1 MIIYKVKDGYNIY
14 TDFSK
19 KIVLTN
25 KNINN
30 FFNLFS
36 NKKYNKETDLYIGF
50 FGYEIL
56 CNILN
61 IKIENQK
68 KLNFYKGVFYKPETI
83 VKIRDKIKV
92 LSNIKNQK
100 KINFYKGIFYKPE
113 TIIKIRKDIKIIST
127 VKKFNFKDSFNQ
139 TQILSSFKLNI
150 DYKKYHKIF
159 NFFSKKIKQGK
170 TYQIKICTKY
180 KNKSKINAINFF
192 WKLMKVNAAPESFM
206 IRDKDYSIVSCS
218 PETLINKSRNI
229 IMTKPIAGTL
239 KKQNKINKKK
249 ALKFFKNNDKETKEH
264 NMIVDMERNDL
275 SKVCKPGSVKILRE
289 KFVEEYK
296 HLFHYV
302 TSIVG
307 TLKKNITV
315 KEIIKSMMP
324 GGSVIGCPKIS
335 TLELLNNQEKE
346 DRNIFTG
353 SFGYIKFNQDM
364 RFNIII
370 RSILNY
376 KKISEISAASGVVLD
391 STSKKEFNEN
401 FLKAKSLLE
410 LYK

>member
-1 MIIYKVKDGYNIY
+1 LKDYKKHKIKFNPFLEKLYQSDKAMIIYKVKDGYNIY

-19 KIVLTN
+19 KIILNN
-25 KNINN
+25 KNVEKFLNK
-30 FFNLFS
+30 F
-36 NKKYNKETDLYIGF
+36 NKKKRSKETDLFIGF

-56 CNILN
+56 CNLLN
-61 IKIENQK
+61 IKIKNQK
-68 KLNFYKGVFYKPETI
+68 KINFYKGVFYKPET
-83 VKIRDKIKV
+83 V
-92 LSNIKNQK
+92 
-100 KINFYKGIFYKPE
+100 
-113 TIIKIRKDIKIIST
+113 IKIRKDIKIIST
-127 VKKFNFKDSFNQ
+127 IKSFKFKDSFSD

-150 DYKKYHKIF
+150 DFEKYNKIF
-159 NFFSKKIKQGK
+159 NIFSKKIKQGE

-180 KNKSKINAINFF
+180 KNKSKINPINFF

-206 IRDKDYSIVSCS
+206 IRDKNYSIVSCS
-218 PETLINKSRNI
+218 PETLIDKTGNKI
-229 IMTKPIAGTL
+229 ITKPIAGTL
-239 KKQNKINKKK
+239 KKQSNNNINK
-249 ALKFFKNNDKETKEH
+249 ALNFFKNNNKETKEH

-275 SKVCKPGSVKILRE
+275 SRVCVPGSVKILRE

-302 TSIVG
+302 TSIQG
-307 TLKKNITV
+307 ILKKKITI

-324 GGSVIGCPKIS
+324 GGSVIGCPKIR

-370 RSILNY
+370 RSILNF
-376 KKISEISAASGVVLD
+376 KKTSEVSAASGVVLD
-391 STSKKEFNEN
+391 SSSKKEFNEN
-401 FLKAKSLLE
+401 FIKAKSLLE